1 MFRSLSDVQKL
12 NWYGRAVWMW
22 SYCSYL
28 ISNIATDGFVPAH
41 CLLLVMCGIKRQCQ
55 FGLLISLSFSC
66 WECCVIYTSQHYMS
80 TTFFI
85 DVREFHFFI
94 PGSLFFFFRQK
105 FAFRQGNQWRLMSWD
120 ILIQIWDVSAT
131 LQYFCGWNQ
140 NKKHVDLSKPCN
152 IPASKWHFSRFFQ
165 NILSCSSVPL
175 QLSFQL
181 QSIHRNCL
189 AVHCLVHTV
198 HGKVG
203 QNAYLVALPDE

>member
-1 MFRSLSDVQKL
+1 MSIWTL
-12 NWYGRAVWMW
+12 NQ
-22 SYCSYL
+22 
-28 ISNIATDGFVPAH
+28 FE
-41 CLLLVMCGIKRQCQ
+41 LLLLGMLCNIHFPTLHVNYILYWCER
-55 FGLLISLSFSC
+55 ISLLYPRKS
-66 WECCVIYTSQHYMS
+66 
-80 TTFFI
+80 
-85 DVREFHFFI
+85 
-94 PGSLFFFFRQK
+94 FFFRQK